1 MKRTNQIFYELSEDE
16 QEAIR
21 TIYNFLDEIYYD
33 ASEDDIFQID
43 KDDTHCYEYKELQL
57 VYEGL
62 QDLLK
67 ADFLILT
74 KKDSEEEGDTE

>member
-1 MKRTNQIFYELSEDE
+1 MKRTNQIIYELCEDE

-21 TIYNFLDEIYYD
+21 TIYNFLDEINYD
-33 ASEDDIFQID
+33 ASEDDTFQINE
-43 KDDTHCYEYKELQL
+43 DDTCCYEYKELQL

-74 KKDSEEEGDTE
+74 KEDSEEERDTE

>member
-1 MKRTNQIFYELSEDE
+1 MKRTNQITYELSEYE

-33 ASEDDIFQID
+33 ASEDDTFQIN
-43 KDDTHCYEYKELQL
+43 KDDTPCYEYKELQI

-62 QDLLK
+62 QDLLE

-74 KKDSEEEGDTE
+74 KKDSEEEEYTE